1 MSDLFELAGLRH
13 IKNVIAPK
21 RKSLPVRPMVQ
32 SADKETNGTAAIKL

>member
-21 RKSLPVRPMVQ
+21 RKSLPVRPMVRY
-32 SADKETNGTAAIKL
+32 KETNGTAAIKL